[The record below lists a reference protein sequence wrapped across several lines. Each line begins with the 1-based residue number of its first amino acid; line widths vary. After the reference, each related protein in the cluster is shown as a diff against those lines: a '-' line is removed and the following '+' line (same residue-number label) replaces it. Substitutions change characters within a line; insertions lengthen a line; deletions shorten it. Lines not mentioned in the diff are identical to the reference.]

1 MVTCLIFKNH
11 AEYIIYLLFLD
22 PYLFMISIWHDVEE
36 HVCGGVLITLSAVL
50 TAAHCVDLPQ
60 FELHHTVSI
69 LKLMGS

>member
-1 MVTCLIFKNH
+1 
-11 AEYIIYLLFLD
+11 
-22 PYLFMISIWHDVEE
+22 MISIWHDVEE

-69 LKLMGS
+69 VKLMGSYIIYVGL